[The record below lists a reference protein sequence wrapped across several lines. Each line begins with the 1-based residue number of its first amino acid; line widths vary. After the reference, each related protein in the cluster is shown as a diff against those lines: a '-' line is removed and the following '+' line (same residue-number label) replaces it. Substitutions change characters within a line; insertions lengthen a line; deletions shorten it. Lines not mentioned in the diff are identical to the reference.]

1 MFYDIDAGTGSRFDK
16 RDNKSRLRQDNESIE
31 RVGTRA
37 NDAVVQLEGVAPGKI
52 PSHLLQDGIGGP
64 SVPNSEAD
72 HIPPLLAGERVEGM
86 YKDMTYICPYS
97 LPCAVKGSM
106 VLTNYRIYFK
116 SDEYDIST
124 TSSGSPLQAP
134 PLVLDV
140 PLGFVSN
147 VVKIGG
153 QNRPGDE
160 HAYGLEIVC
169 KDIRTLKFAMSK
181 KYPDGGV
188 YNSHAGNTKGSSR
201 SDMYQTIRRFS
212 FPNTHHIPMFAY
224 EFNEDYPPI
233 NTKGVRGINGWKL
246 YDAAQEFK
254 RQGVPNE
261 SWRVTRIN
269 LKYEL
274 ADTYPPILAV
284 PKAISD
290 EELKEV
296 AKFRSRG
303 RIPVLSWMHPDS
315 QATIT
320 RCSQPL
326 VGVSSKRSAADEKM
340 VNQIMDANAES
351 HRIFIMDA
359 RPRANAVANIVNGG
373 GYELESNYDNIDFF
387 FCDIHNI
394 HVMRESLRKVK
405 EVCFPVIDDQKWLS
419 NIDNTQWL
427 NHLHQ
432 VLKGTVKIIDAIE
445 NKKTSVIVHCSDG
458 WDRTAQLTA
467 LSMMCLDPYYRT
479 LIGFQVS

>member
-1 MFYDIDAGTGSRFDK
+1 MNSNYDLLSFHLDASTRAK
-16 RDNKSRLRQDNESIE
+16 QELRDNKSRRPDKDRIEAGNHSES
-31 RVGTRA
+31 RVAT
-37 NDAVVQLEGVAPGKI
+37 GKN
-52 PSHLLQDGIGGP
+52 PQQLLQDGIGG
-64 SVPNSEAD
+64 NSTQNEPD

-86 YKDMTYICPYS
+86 YKDMTYLCPYS

-124 TSSGSPLQAP
+124 SSSGSPLQAP

-181 KYPDGGV
+181 KYQD
-188 YNSHAGNTKGSSR
+188 ARDTKGSSR

-212 FPNTHHIPMFAY
+212 FPNTNHIPMFAY
-224 EFNEDYPPI
+224 EFNEDYPPT
-233 NTKGVRGINGWKL
+233 NSKDVRGVNGWKI
-246 YDAAQEFK
+246 YDAVQEFK

-269 LKYEL
+269 VKYEL
-274 ADTYPPILAV
+274 ADTYPQVLAV
-284 PKAISD
+284 PKGITD
-290 EELKEV
+290 DDLKEV

-326 VGVSSKRSAADEKM
+326 VGVSSKRSAADERM

-359 RPRANAVANIVNGG
+359 RPKANAVANIVNGG
-373 GYELESNYDNIDFF
+373 GYETENNYDNIDFF

-419 NIDNTQWL
+419 NVDNTQWL

-479 LIGFQVS
+479 LVGFQVRFT

>member
-1 MFYDIDAGTGSRFDK
+1 MKTSYELLDASSRAK
-16 RDNKSRLRQDNESIE
+16 QELRDNKLRRSDNDRNEAGSHVEI
-31 RVGTRA
+31 RVGA
-37 NDAVVQLEGVAPGKI
+37 GQN
-52 PSHLLQDGIGGP
+52 PSHLIQDAVSGS
-64 SVPNSEAD
+64 SVQNEAD
-72 HIPPLLAGERVEGM
+72 NIPPLLVGERVEGM
-86 YKDMTYICPYS
+86 YKDMTYLCPYS

-124 TSSGSPLQAP
+124 SSSGSPLQAP

-147 VVKIGG
+147 VIKIGG

-181 KYPDGGV
+181 KYHDGSLHG
-188 YNSHAGNTKGSSR
+188 GNAKGSSR
-201 SDMYQTIRRFS
+201 RDMYQTIRRFS
-212 FPNTHHIPMFAY
+212 FPNTNGIPMFAF
-224 EFNEDYPPI
+224 EFNEDYP
-233 NTKGVRGINGWKL
+233 TTSSKDVRGINGWKI
-246 YDAAQEFK
+246 YDAVQEFK

-261 SWRVTRIN
+261 SWRLTSIN
-269 LKYEL
+269 KNYEL
-274 ADTYPPILAV
+274 ADTYPKILAV
-284 PKAISD
+284 PKAMSD
-290 EELKEV
+290 DDLKEV
-296 AKFRSRG
+296 AKFRSRA

-326 VGVSSKRSAADEKM
+326 VGVSGKRSAADEKM

-359 RPRANAVANIVNGG
+359 RPKANAVANIVNGG
-373 GYELESNYDNIDFF
+373 GYEAESNYDNIDFF

-432 VLKGTVKIIDAIE
+432 VLKGTVKIIDTIE
-445 NKKTSVIVHCSDG
+445 KKKTSVIVHCSDG

-479 LIGFQVS
+479 LVGFQV

>member
-116 SDEYDIST
+116 SDVHDIST
-124 TSSGSPLQAP
+124 SSSGSPLQAP

-147 VVKIGG
+147 VIKIGG

-160 HAYGLEIVC
+160 HAYGLELVC

-181 KYPDGGV
+181 KFQDV
-188 YNSHAGNTKGSSR
+188 ASSSKGPSNR

-212 FPNTHHIPMFAY
+212 FPNTSGIPMFAF
-224 EFNEDYPPI
+224 EFDEEYSPVNA
-233 NTKGVRGINGWKL
+233 NGVKQVNGWDI
-246 YDAAQEFK
+246 YN
-254 RQGVPNE
+254 P
-261 SWRVTRIN
+261 
-269 LKYEL
+269 
-274 ADTYPPILAV
+274 
-284 PKAISD
+284 
-290 EELKEV
+290 KEV
-296 AKFRSRG
+296 KFKM
-303 RIPVLSWMHPDS
+303 IKL
-315 QATIT
+315 
-320 RCSQPL
+320 
-326 VGVSSKRSAADEKM
+326 RSAQYC
-340 VNQIMDANAES
+340 VNASD
-351 HRIFIMDA
+351 IFSIG
-359 RPRANAVANIVNGG
+359 R
-373 GYELESNYDNIDFF
+373 SNHITIFVG
-387 FCDIHNI
+387 I
-394 HVMRESLRKVK
+394 
-405 EVCFPVIDDQKWLS
+405 
-419 NIDNTQWL
+419 
-427 NHLHQ
+427 
-432 VLKGTVKIIDAIE
+432 
-445 NKKTSVIVHCSDG
+445 
-458 WDRTAQLTA
+458 
-467 LSMMCLDPYYRT
+467 
-479 LIGFQVS
+479 